1 MVIMSKCYI
10 CMFKSSLNEGLI
22 YMPAKLS
29 QTLNFKKKERRVII
43 RGKQELLIKLPFGNL
58 EMYPGHK
65 RSMQHFISAMK
76 DT

>member
-1 MVIMSKCYI
+1 
-10 CMFKSSLNEGLI
+10 
-22 YMPAKLS
+22 MPAKLS
-29 QTLNFKKKERRVII
+29 QTLNFKKKER

>member
-10 CMFKSSLNEGLI
+10 CMFKSSLNEGRI

-29 QTLNFKKKERRVII
+29 QTLNFKKKER

>member
-1 MVIMSKCYI
+1 
-10 CMFKSSLNEGLI
+10 
-22 YMPAKLS
+22 MPAKLS